1 MKKIALS
8 ILLAGLS
15 VSTFAATKED
25 INKEIDSCSQLTVQY
40 LQAAQDF
47 KNSKVKTVVGD
58 ISQGEYDGSAVDQL
72 YTVFDLPEQKKQ
84 AKEVV
89 ASAFDDRDP
98 VSIIKSKHSCTVQV
112 KLGTYSLVKPIVEQK

>member
-8 ILLAGLS
+8 LLLAGLS

-40 LQAAQDF
+40 LP
-47 KNSKVKTVVGD
+47 N
-58 ISQGEYDGSAVDQL
+58 GEYDSSAVDQL
-72 YTVFDLPEQKKQ
+72 YTVFGLAEQKKQ

-89 ASAFDDRDP
+89 ATAFEDKDP
-98 VSIIKSKHSCTVQV
+98 VELLKTKHSCTVKV
-112 KLGTYSLVKPIVEQK
+112 SIHEGSLVKPIVEQK